1 MKKKYPDIQDEQQI
15 ASEPLA
21 AYDVHHRTPVIPMAE
36 GHEEANFANMV
47 AADGCFDEL
56 MLSSRIQRAEMGE
69 ESTISNSE
77 VFNSIRT
84 KYGF

>member
-1 MKKKYPDIQDEQQI
+1 M

-21 AYDVHHRTPVIPMAE
+21 AYDIHHRTPVIPTTESYE
-36 GHEEANFANMV
+36 GEII
-47 AADGCFDEL
+47 ADTVSVDEL
-56 MLSSRIQRAEMGE
+56 MLSSRVHRAEMGE
-69 ESTISNSE
+69 ERTISNSE

>member
-1 MKKKYPDIQDEQQI
+1 MKKKYPEMQDNQQM

-21 AYDVHHRTPVIPMAE
+21 AYDIHHRTPVIPTTESYE
-36 GHEEANFANMV
+36 GEII
-47 AADGCFDEL
+47 ADTVSVDEL
-56 MLSSRIQRAEMGE
+56 MLSSRVHRAEMGE
-69 ESTISNSE
+69 ERTISNSE

>member
-1 MKKKYPDIQDEQQI
+1 MKKKYPEIQDKQQM

-21 AYDVHHRTPVIPMAE
+21 AYDIHHRTPVIPTTESRE
-36 GHEEANFANMV
+36 GEII
-47 AADGCFDEL
+47 ADTVSVDEL
-56 MLSSRIQRAEMGE
+56 MLSSRVHRAEMGE
-69 ESTISNSE
+69 ERTISNSE

>member
-1 MKKKYPDIQDEQQI
+1 MKKKYPEIQDEQQM

-21 AYDVHHRTPVIPMAE
+21 AYDIHHRTPVIPTTESYE
-36 GHEEANFANMV
+36 GEII
-47 AADGCFDEL
+47 ADTVSVDEL
-56 MLSSRIQRAEMGE
+56 MLSSRVHRAEMGE
-69 ESTISNSE
+69 ERTISNSE